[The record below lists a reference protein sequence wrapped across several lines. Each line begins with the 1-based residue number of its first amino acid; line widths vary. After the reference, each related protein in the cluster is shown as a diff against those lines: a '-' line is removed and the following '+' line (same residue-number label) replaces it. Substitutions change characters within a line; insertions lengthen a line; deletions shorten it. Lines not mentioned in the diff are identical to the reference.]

1 MSTTIEK
8 ESPYVHKQSRELG
21 AYKREAIKA
30 AKELFYGDDV
40 VAEIQKATSV
50 WGVDAVLGRAR
61 GNMRRTPPIIETK
74 APCKLGG
81 KKLNDEKVAKIR
93 EYYAE
98 NRETRGVIAHL
109 AKEYNV
115 DRNTIYRVINNIH
128 YK

>member
-8 ESPYVHKQSRELG
+8 ENPYALKQSRELG
-21 AYKREAIKA
+21 PYKKDAIKA

-40 VAEIQKATSV
+40 VAEIEKATTV

-61 GNMRRTPPIIETK
+61 GNMRRTPPKIVTK
-74 APCKLGG
+74 APCKVGG
-81 KKLNDEKVAKIR
+81 KKLDDEKVAKIR

-98 NRETRGVIAHL
+98 NRDTRGVIAHL
-109 AKEYNV
+109 ANEYNV